1 MNKSKERIYIY
12 VKINR
17 YKVNKN
23 FLTKKQYKIK

>member
-1 MNKSKERIYIY
+1 MNKSKERIYI
-12 VKINR
+12 VKINI

>member
-1 MNKSKERIYIY
+1 MNKSKERIYI

-23 FLTKKQYKIK
+23 FLTKNQYKIK